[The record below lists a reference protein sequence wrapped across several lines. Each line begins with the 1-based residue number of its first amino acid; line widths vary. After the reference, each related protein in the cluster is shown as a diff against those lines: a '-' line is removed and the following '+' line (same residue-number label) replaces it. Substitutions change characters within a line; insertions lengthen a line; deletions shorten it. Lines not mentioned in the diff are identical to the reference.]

1 MLTPTPQTIIDNSYD
16 TINTNNFEKFQ
27 HDLFLT
33 LQKDVDSNLED
44 LGDYNDFE
52 TTIMRLELVGQYHV
66 DSNNQIDH
74 IEINYIDN
82 ELVN

>member
-1 MLTPTPQTIIDNSYD
+1 MLTPTTQTIIDNSYD

-52 TTIMRLELVGQYHV
+52 TTIMGLELVGQYHV